1 MGLVFFC
8 VIISYTGFYVIK
20 AHHYYL
26 KYLWDANNVKF
37 LETTS
42 HIATS
47 FPHKWGKEKPLQQQQ
62 ALISV
67 YIYSFVKLQQ
77 HSLQINMH
85 LSSHPPTHR
94 PSSLTCTTSGTH
106 FLSTLLHCRIPVLM
120 NSHVLQQSIKSSEGR
135 LSNTQ
140 SEKVYGEKW
149 QKGKNRSQATKTM
162 FRKVIILR
170 PSQLMRQ
177 KATFTPFLLQLVSFL
192 VLFLACCGLFSL
204 PP

>member
-1 MGLVFFC
+1 MPLCQVSGNNLTYCHFFPSQMGKRRT
-8 VIISYTGFYVIK
+8 IT
-20 AHHYYL
+20 A
-26 KYLWDANNVKF
+26 
-37 LETTS
+37 TTS
-42 HIATS
+42 TYFRLHLFLCKAPTA
-47 FPHKWGKEKPLQQQQ
+47 FTANQH
-62 ALISV
+62 ALV
-67 YIYSFVKLQQ
+67 
-77 HSLQINMH
+77 
-85 LSSHPPTHR
+85 LSSTN
-94 PSSLTCTTSGTH
+94 SSLTHTTSGTH

>member
-1 MGLVFFC
+1 MPLRQVSGNNLTYCHFFPSQTGNRKTITATTSTYFFC
-8 VIISYTGFYVIK
+8 LHLFLCK
-20 AHHYYL
+20 A
-26 KYLWDANNVKF
+26 
-37 LETTS
+37 
-42 HIATS
+42 
-47 FPHKWGKEKPLQQQQ
+47 
-62 ALISV
+62 
-67 YIYSFVKLQQ
+67 QQ

-94 PSSLTCTTSGTH
+94 PSSLTHTTSGTH

-120 NSHVLQQSIKSSEGR
+120 NSHELQQSIKSSEGR

-140 SEKVYGEKW
+140 SEKVHGEKW

-162 FRKVIILR
+162 FRKVIILW